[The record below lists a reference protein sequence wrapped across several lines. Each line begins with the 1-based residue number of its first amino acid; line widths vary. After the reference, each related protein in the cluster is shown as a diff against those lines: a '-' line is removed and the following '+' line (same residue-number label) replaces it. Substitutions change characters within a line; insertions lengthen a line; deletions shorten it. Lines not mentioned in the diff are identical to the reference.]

1 MKNRTIIISESDN
14 DVITFYK
21 KVNNVVF
28 NVNNF
33 RALDYKVYT
42 HVFKI
47 IKRHKL
53 DNRY

>member
-1 MKNRTIIISESDN
+1 MKNRIITTSESDN
-14 DVITFYK
+14 EIITLYK

-33 RALDYKVYT
+33 RALDCKVYT

-47 IKRHKL
+47 IKRYKL
-53 DNRY
+53 DNRN